1 MTKEDIGGAVE
12 KFGKWV
18 KTLENRLASLDG
30 VYFGANSINVGDFM
44 LFGIFSSTVKNKS
57 ANSPDLRL
65 VLADTLAEAPNVRKW
80 LDAMSSEL
88 KDFLEQRPPRPL

>member
-30 VYFGANSINVGDFM
+30 VYFGGNSINIGDFM
-44 LFGIFSSTVKNKS
+44 LFGIFNSTVRNKS

-65 VLADTLAEAPNVRKW
+65 ALADTLAEAPNVRKW

-88 KDFLEQRPPRPL
+88 KDYLEQRPPRPL

>member
-65 VLADTLAEAPNVRKW
+65 ALADTLAEAPNVRKW